1 MEQALYDRWGRFG
14 LGTDHDRLLPVVGP
28 VHLAAGFLLS
38 EMLGCGVEY
47 VADGP
52 PLVHPANRECLDFS
66 PQEAFRSSAY
76 RRWDSLCDAL
86 KTKYGGLV
94 GDVNWSG
101 ILNLALDLRGQ
112 ALFLNML
119 DRPEDLSRF
128 FGRIAAVIEQFTGAM
143 LQRTGSTSISVN
155 RTVRWLP
162 RPVFLHSHCSLT
174 MISTRDYERF
184 LMPFD
189 AAWGRQC
196 DSFGIHYCGVD
207 PHRFAEVFRRLPR
220 LDFLDVGWGGDVTR
234 LRKALP
240 NTFFNIRYSPV
251 EIAKQSPDEIR
262 QTVRRL
268 VQESANPRLTGVCC
282 INMDQ
287 QATEEQIT
295 ALLEETA
302 ALREEYAKSNRP
314 DCQART
320 V

>member
-1 MEQALYDRWGRFG
+1 
-14 LGTDHDRLLPVVGP
+14 
-28 VHLAAGFLLS
+28 
-38 EMLGCGVEY
+38 
-47 VADGP
+47 
-52 PLVHPANRECLDFS
+52 
-66 PQEAFRSSAY
+66 
-76 RRWDSLCDAL
+76 
-86 KTKYGGLV
+86 
-94 GDVNWSG
+94 
-101 ILNLALDLRGQ
+101 
-112 ALFLNML
+112 
-119 DRPEDLSRF
+119 
-128 FGRIAAVIEQFTGAM
+128 
-143 LQRTGSTSISVN
+143 
-155 RTVRWLP
+155 
-162 RPVFLHSHCSLT
+162 
-174 MISTRDYERF
+174 
-184 LMPFD
+184 MPFD

-302 ALREEYAKSNRP
+302 VLREEYAKSNRP